1 MAPQV
6 CLRLLERGPRHNT
19 LRILPLVARKQAC
32 LLITKFQRQLS
43 CEQRLEME
51 TLGSQQ
57 RIKIMIGRA
66 TGVIVERKHTF
77 DRAAQKSD
85 IGARLRD
92 KTMQTKI
99 QMSLDQAVPFALR
112 LRKCLKSG

>member
-6 CLRLLERGPRHNT
+6 CLRPLERGPRHNT
-19 LRILPLVARKQAC
+19 LRILPVIAREEPG

-43 CEQRLEME
+43 CKQCFKIA
-51 TLGSQQ
+51 TLGRQQ
-57 RIKIMIGRA
+57 GIKIMIGRA
-66 TGVIVERKHTF
+66 ASVIVERKNTF

-92 KTMQTKI
+92 KTMHPKI
-99 QMSLDQAVPFALR
+99 QMSLDQAV
-112 LRKCLKSG
+112 